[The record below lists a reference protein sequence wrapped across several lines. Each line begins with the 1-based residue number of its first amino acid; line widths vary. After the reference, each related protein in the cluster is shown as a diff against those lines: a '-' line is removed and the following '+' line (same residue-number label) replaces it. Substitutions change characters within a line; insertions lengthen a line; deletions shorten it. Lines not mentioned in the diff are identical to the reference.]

1 MIQIDY
7 TAGYHNKN
15 QDEIQSTYFG
25 HQTLSN
31 FTACNYFRLAPDMR
45 KVWIIIVSE
54 AHDQWRTAS
63 IACIS
68 KVIDSVK
75 EKMPLITSLHCIFIW
90 SDGCSRY
97 FTLV

>member
-31 FTACNYFRLAPDMR
+31 FTACNYFRPAPDMR

-54 AHDQWRTAS
+54 AQINGA
-63 IACIS
+63 
-68 KVIDSVK
+68 
-75 EKMPLITSLHCIFIW
+75 LLQSLVF
-90 SDGCSRY
+90 RK
-97 FTLV
+97 

>member
-31 FTACNYFRLAPDMR
+31 FTACNYFRPAPDMR

-54 AHDQWRTAS
+54 A
-63 IACIS
+63 
-68 KVIDSVK
+68 
-75 EKMPLITSLHCIFIW
+75 
-90 SDGCSRY
+90 
-97 FTLV
+97 